1 VPAPATSKIY
11 DAVVVGCCYDP
22 GVRVAFAG
30 GHELAL
36 FRVDGRVYALDN
48 ACLHVGGP
56 LAEGF
61 VEDGVVTCPWHEW
74 RYRLVDGARIGPGD
88 LAVRTYEVRVERGE
102 VWVTVEP
109 A

>member
-1 VPAPATSKIY
+1 MPEFPVARLSDIA
-11 DAVVVGCCYDP
+11 DP
-22 GVRVAFAG
+22 GSLVVYAG
-30 GHELAL
+30 GREVAL

-61 VEDGVVTCPWHEW
+61 IEDGCVTCPWHEW
-74 RYRLVDGARIGPGD
+74 RYRLEDGHRVGPGD
-88 LAVRTYEVRVERGE
+88 LVVASYEVRVTADE
-102 VWVTVEP
+102 VWVQVDG